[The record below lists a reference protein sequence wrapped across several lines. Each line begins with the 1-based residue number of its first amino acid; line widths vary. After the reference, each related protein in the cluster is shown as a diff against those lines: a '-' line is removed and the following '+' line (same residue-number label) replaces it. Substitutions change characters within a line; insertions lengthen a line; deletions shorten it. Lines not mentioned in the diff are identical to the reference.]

1 LDRTLVNPLENL
13 IMSIEIE
20 GLHKNFGEISLFRD
34 FSITFPDATITCI
47 LGPSGC
53 GKTTLLNTIGN
64 LSKPDS
70 GSLSGLEHKTMSYI
84 FQDPRLLPWK
94 TAKENIQFALPEDIP
109 VEEREKMAERFIQM
123 VELKEFADFYP
134 SKLSGGMRQRVSIA
148 RAFAYPSD
156 IILMDEPL
164 KGLDIK
170 LKLNLIRTF
179 SKIWQIDRR
188 TVIFVTHDADEALL
202 LGNEIV
208 VLSQAPVR
216 IVTREKITS
225 PLSGR
230 SLDSDYLKELKQKL
244 LLAQSE

>member
-1 LDRTLVNPLENL
+1 MMMNL
-13 IMSIEIE
+13 
-20 GLHKNFGEISLFRD
+20 EISGLYKKFGSVTLFSD
-34 FSITFPDATITCI
+34 FNISFPENTITCI

-53 GKTTLLNTIGN
+53 GKTTLLNIIGN
-64 LSKPDS
+64 IIKPDNGVFS
-70 GSLSGLEHKTMSYI
+70 GFEGKTISYI

-94 TAKENIQFALPEDIP
+94 TAEENIRFVLSKDLSR
-109 VEEREKMAERFIQM
+109 ERQNKITSELIRL
-123 VELKEFADFYP
+123 VELEDFAGFYP

-179 SKIWQIDRR
+179 SQIWQTDKR
-188 TVIFVTHDADEALL
+188 TVIFVTHDVDEALL

-208 VLSQAPVR
+208 VLSQTPAE
-216 IVTREKITS
+216 IVTREKIDG
-225 PLSGR
+225 PAINR
-230 SLDSDYLKELKQKL
+230 SSDTDDFIELKRRL
-244 LLAQSE
+244 LEALGN